1 MLLRNINLIVIQQ
14 MIVKK
19 YLLMDIINHLII
31 HYHQLVV
38 KKF

>member
-19 YLLMDIINHLII
+19 YLLMDIIKHLII
-31 HYHQLVV
+31 LYHLQVV
-38 KKF
+38 KKY